1 MYLYKTNRI
10 DGFNVFL
17 QNTVI
22 RTKKSSKLEFEIVN
36 ESGGKEEVVVLRAE
50 TSEERDQWTRHLQQH
65 IHNLKRYGSQ
75 SC

>member
-10 DGFNVFL
+10 DGFNVYL